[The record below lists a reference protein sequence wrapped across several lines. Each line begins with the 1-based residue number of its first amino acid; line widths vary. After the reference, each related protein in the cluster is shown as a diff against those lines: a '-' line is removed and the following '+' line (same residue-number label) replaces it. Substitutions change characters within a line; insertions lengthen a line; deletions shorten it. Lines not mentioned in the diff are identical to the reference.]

1 MIKSKENYLEIRNF
15 PEEVQTLFRI
25 FGDKIRLVGGC
36 VRDYIL
42 NKQINDYDFACK
54 LLPSQIQE
62 ILYRHNIKS
71 IPTSLKHGTITAVIN
86 NQNFQITTL
95 RTDKNHSGRDCE
107 VDFTNDFFEDAQ
119 RRDFT
124 INALY
129 VDENGKIYD
138 YFDGLIDLKNQKIRF
153 IGDSEQRISEDF
165 LRILRFFRFSCYYS
179 NNFEEIDLESSIK
192 FKNNLTILSKERVR
206 DEFVKILNCPNN
218 LMVLKTLNIFHKHD
232 FDQILWHQKIDLF
245 SLKFI
250 LKYQDFINENDLF
263 LVKLCAIFFDEF
275 TDLARLF
282 NDLKFTNFEK
292 KFLNNFKIFNQENK
306 YFDNFE
312 NSKIN
317 ELALF
322 YPKNILINFIILIF
336 AKNNHNLKENHL
348 ENIINYVINL
358 TIPNFVI
365 DADDLKSLSC
375 EDHRL
380 SFYLRELKILWAK
393 SNFSKTKEDLLNSL
407 KIKNK

>member
-1 MIKSKENYLEIRNF
+1 
-15 PEEVQTLFRI
+15 
-25 FGDKIRLVGGC
+25 
-36 VRDYIL
+36 
-42 NKQINDYDFACK
+42 
-54 LLPSQIQE
+54 
-62 ILYRHNIKS
+62 
-71 IPTSLKHGTITAVIN
+71 
-86 NQNFQITTL
+86 
-95 RTDKNHSGRDCE
+95 
-107 VDFTNDFFEDAQ
+107 
-119 RRDFT
+119 
-124 INALY
+124 
-129 VDENGKIYD
+129 
-138 YFDGLIDLKNQKIRF
+138 
-153 IGDSEQRISEDF
+153 
-165 LRILRFFRFSCYYS
+165 
-179 NNFEEIDLESSIK
+179 
-192 FKNNLTILSKERVR
+192 
-206 DEFVKILNCPNN
+206 
-218 LMVLKTLNIFHKHD
+218 MVLKTLNIFHKHD

-275 TDLARLF
+275 TNFARLF